1 MSVPLLVFP
10 DVVAL
15 VVGQLAAQLPALVG
29 GPVHV
34 GNRVPTPRPERFVV
48 VRRAGGDRVTIV
60 TEAAT
65 INVAAWAQSVPDA
78 DDIAQACRSALHA
91 MGGANVD
98 GVPVYKVVDL
108 GGPAE
113 EADPL
118 SDQPMSQLS
127 VSVHVRGH
135 TP

>member
-1 MSVPLLVFP
+1 MSLPLLVFP

-15 VVGQLAAQLPALVG
+15 AVEQLAAQLPALVG
-29 GPVHV
+29 TVHV
-34 GNRVPTPRPERFVV
+34 GNRVPSPRPQRFVV
-48 VRRAGGDRVTIV
+48 VRRGGGSRITIV

-65 INVAAWAQSVPDA
+65 LNVGAWALSVPDA
-78 DDIAQACRSALHA
+78 DDIAQACRSVLHA
-91 MGGANVD
+91 LAGTTVN
-98 GVPVYKVVDL
+98 GVPVYKVDDV

-127 VSVHVRGH
+127 VSVHVRGR

>member
-1 MSVPLLVFP
+1 MSAPVLVFP

-15 VVGQLAAQLPALVG
+15 VVPTLTTQLPALVG

-34 GNRVPTPRPERFVV
+34 GNRVPSPRPDRFVV
-48 VRRAGGDRVTIV
+48 LRRAGGSRITIV

-65 INVAAWAQSVPDA
+65 INVAAWAQSVPEA
-78 DDIAQACRSALHA
+78 DDIAQACRSVLHGMA
-91 MGGANVD
+91 GSLVD
-98 GVPVYKVVDL
+98 GVPIYKVDDL
-108 GGPAE
+108 GAPAE

-127 VSVHVRGH
+127 VSVHVRGR

>member
-1 MSVPLLVFP
+1 MSTPLLVFP

-15 VVGQLAAQLPALVG
+15 AVDQLDGQLSGLV

-34 GNRVPTPRPERFVV
+34 GNRVPSPRPDRFVV
-48 VRRAGGDRVTIV
+48 VRRAGGTRITIV

-65 INVAAWAQSVPDA
+65 LNIAAWAQSVPDA
-78 DDIAQACRSALHA
+78 DDIAQACRSVMHA
-91 MGGANVD
+91 MAQTTVN
-98 GVPVYKVVDL
+98 GVPVYKVDDL